1 MRSWRQV
8 GKMLHRQDSN
18 RNRLAIS
25 CTLASQGQERK
36 EKVLG
41 LGESVTEKEDE
52 SLPQKHRGGKVVV
65 CLFGGKLCLPTPSTQ
80 PVVYLKKCR

>member
-1 MRSWRQV
+1 MAPSRKNVTSS
-8 GKMLHRQDSN
+8 DSN

-41 LGESVTEKEDE
+41 FGESVTEKKNE
-52 SLPQKHRGGKVVV
+52 SCPQKHRGGKVVV
-65 CLFGGKLCLPTPSTQ
+65 CLFNGKSCLPLPSPQ